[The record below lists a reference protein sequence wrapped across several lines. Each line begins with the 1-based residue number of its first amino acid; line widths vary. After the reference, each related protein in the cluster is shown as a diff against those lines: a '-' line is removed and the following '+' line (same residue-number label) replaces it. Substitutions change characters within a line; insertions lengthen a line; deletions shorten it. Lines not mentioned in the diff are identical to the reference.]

1 MIDYIRTRERKMM
14 AERTPMTAML
24 DTSRRPR
31 LTAPYRGDQVGY
43 RHGRAV
49 PVSVRP
55 DRGALAYRGTG
66 VRVSRAVHRPH
77 PHPVGITMTVALAG
91 IAALITLWLIS
102 LAQARGGVSVEASV
116 PQQLAV
122 VQVQPGENL
131 QRLAAR
137 VAPDAPVGS
146 VVERIKDLN
155 RLDSAALDTGQT
167 LIAPVG

>member
-1 MIDYIRTRERKMM
+1 MTIGEMQMM
-14 AERTPMTAML
+14 TTLESPH
-24 DTSRRPR
+24 RRH

-55 DRGALAYRGTG
+55 PAGAVAYRGSG
-66 VRVSRAVHRPH
+66 VRVSRAPHRPR
-77 PHPVGITMTVALAG
+77 PVSIAMTVMLAMV
-91 IAALITLWLIS
+91 AAFITVWLLS
-102 LAQARGGVSVEASV
+102 LAQARGGASAGASV
-116 PQQLAV
+116 PEQLAV

-137 VAPDAPVGS
+137 VAPGAPVSG
-146 VVERIKDLN
+146 VVDRIKNLN
-155 RLDSAALDTGQT
+155 QLDSAALDAGQT